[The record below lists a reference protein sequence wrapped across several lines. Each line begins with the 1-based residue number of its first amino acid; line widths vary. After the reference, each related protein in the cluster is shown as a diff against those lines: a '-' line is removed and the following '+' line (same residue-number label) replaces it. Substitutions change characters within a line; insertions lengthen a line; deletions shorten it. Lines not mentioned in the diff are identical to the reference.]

1 MSATSPAVLHVGQM
15 NPKKLAVIYTFSR
28 VAANAFLA
36 GGKNKRPGTADR
48 LLENRIESDYPE
60 EDSG

>member
-15 NPKKLAVIYTFSR
+15 DPKKLAVIYTFSR

-36 GGKNKRPGTADR
+36 GGKKKRQGAADR

>member
-15 NPKKLAVIYTFSR
+15 DPKKLAVIYTFSR

-36 GGKNKRPGTADR
+36 GEKKKADGHR
-48 LLENRIESDYPE
+48 GSAA
-60 EDSG
+60 